1 MARWCQVSINDNGG
15 SGSSPSSYWMN
26 IRTASGAIEYLYG
39 TFKSKSDSS
48 SNRISVITTPT
59 RTYFTYN
66 GHWTAKSGGSKVI
79 AASGDLST
87 STVVPSGSSITVYA
101 HWTRLSYTLTFDK
114 DSGTG
119 GTSTIYGKATSG
131 GWYSNWKCT
140 SAVTAITP
148 PTRSGYVFSGYYSA
162 ANGGGTKYVNADGT
176 FTGDFELL
184 VLTAN
189 ATVYAYW
196 KVRHEITV
204 AANGGT
210 GGTTSFWYVPDDGAF
225 YDDAACQHAVTAITP
240 PTKSGALFL
249 GLYDTDS
256 TSGTQVVAEDGTISS
271 SWTPSADA
279 TVYAQWRTVATIT
292 FDKGDGESGDDA
304 LVYDSSDDSF
314 HVADDPTPTDEV
326 TPPNWE
332 CHRFLGY
339 FSASTGG
346 TQYIDEDGQ
355 ITNALRSL
363 TISGDFT
370 IYAQWQLVSY
380 KATLDPGEGSADML
394 AFYCDGSAATFYAD
408 DLLAGEPI
416 TAVAVPVRAG
426 YDFTGYWTASTGG
439 TKYVDADGS
448 IACGAFSADVQLYA
462 QWQVRTYTATFDYN
476 GGSGSPASKTVT
488 WGVAIGTLPT
498 PSASPGR
505 DGAEFGGWQVDGEPV
520 DATTVWRWDRD
531 ATVKAKWITAFQ
543 YVEDFF
549 NLASAALV
557 PVSSNSGDSKT
568 RTCVMNAVSSG
579 GAQTGAGR
587 YSRDYSHAA
596 NDPTEVSGVWR
607 NPSVTYDVVADCTVT
622 LKLGKAFA
630 AQYTGTGSNRRM
642 TVSGYMIVD
651 VRVETSLGTFPR
663 VTVTAVANEGA
674 DAVNLFD
681 VSIPVVARARAQLL
695 LGALTGGGNLRRCDA
710 AATCSPVVVA
720 ENNMPCASDVVG
732 GRYVVSAE
740 TLTPNREAAPVAA
753 NGFTSTGEP
762 KSNGDRDY
770 PSWSVSVE
778 KEIV

>member
-1 MARWCQVSINDNGG
+1 MAWYKITVNDNGG
-15 SGSSPSSYWMN
+15 SGSSPTSFYYHSSSPTGYYKTN
-26 IRTASGAIEYLYG
+26 STGVSNYFIGLSSLPSRTYYEYL
-39 TFKSKSDSS
+39 
-48 SNRISVITTPT
+48 
-59 RTYFTYN
+59 
-66 GHWTAKSGGSKVI
+66 GHYTAKSGGTQILSKTGGCNPI
-79 AASGDLST
+79 YGLFSSAAT
-87 STVVPSGSSITVYA
+87 IYA
-101 HWTRLSYTLTFDK
+101 HWRRLSYTLTFDK
-114 DSGTG
+114 ASGTG
-119 GTSTIYGKATSG
+119 GTTTIYGKATDG

-189 ATVYAYW
+189 KTIYAYW
-196 KVRHEITV
+196 KARHEITV

-225 YDDAACQHAVTAITP
+225 YDDAACQHAVTAVTP

-249 GLYDTDS
+249 GLYDIDS
-256 TSGTQVVAEDGTISS
+256 PSGEQVVTESGTIFP

-279 TVYAQWRTVATIT
+279 TVYAQWRTVATIS

-304 LVYDSSDDSF
+304 LVYDSADGSF
-314 HVADDPTPTDEV
+314 HLVDSPDPTDEV
-326 TPPNWE
+326 TPPDWE

-363 TISGDFT
+363 SIAGDFT
-370 IYAQWQLVSY
+370 IYAQWELVSF
-380 KATLDPGEGSADML
+380 KATLDPGEGTSDML
-394 AFYCDGSAATFYAD
+394 SFYCDGSAATFYAD

-439 TKYVDADGS
+439 TKYVAADGA
-448 IACGAFSADVQLYA
+448 IVCGAFSADVQLYA

-476 GGSGSPASKTVT
+476 GGSGSAASKTVT
-488 WGVAIGTLPT
+488 WNAAIGTLPT
-498 PSASPGR
+498 PSTSPDR

-520 DATTVWRWDRD
+520 DATTVWRWDHD
-531 ATVKAKWITAFQ
+531 AVVKAKWITAFQ

-579 GAQTGAGR
+579 GTQTGAGR

-596 NDPTEVSGVWR
+596 NDPTEVSAVWR

-622 LKLGKAFA
+622 LKLGKAFP
-630 AQYTGTGSNRRM
+630 AQYTGTGSNKRM

-674 DAVNLFD
+674 DAINLFD

-753 NGFTSTGEP
+753 NGFTSTGEL

>member
-1 MARWCQVSINDNGG
+1 MAWYKITVNDNNG
-15 SGSSPSSYWMN
+15 SGSAPSSFYYN
-26 IRTASGAIEYLYG
+26 TSYG
-39 TFKSKSDSS
+39 SYYKSKSTGVSNIFDSL
-48 SNRISVITTPT
+48 TTIPT
-59 RTYFTYN
+59 RTYYEYL
-66 GHWTAKSGGSKVI
+66 GHYTAKSGGVQIIRENGRSAPI
-79 AASGDLST
+79 FNFSSDST
-87 STVVPSGSSITVYA
+87 IYA
-101 HWTRLSYTLTFDK
+101 HWKRLSYTLTLDK
-114 DSGTG
+114 SNGTG
-119 GTSTIYGKATSG
+119 GTTTLYGKATDG

-140 SAVTAITP
+140 AAVSSVTP
-148 PTRSGYVFSGYYSA
+148 PTRSGYVFMGYYSGQQGA
-162 ANGGGTKYVNADGT
+162 GSGFTKYINADGT
-176 FTGDFELL
+176 FTEYGNVL

-189 ATVYAYW
+189 TTLYAWW
-196 KVRHEITV
+196 KARCDITV
-204 AANGGT
+204 EANGGT
-210 GGTTSFWYVPDDGAF
+210 GGTAAFYYVPTDAAF
-225 YDDAACQHAVTAITP
+225 YSDAECTNAITAITM
-240 PTKSGALFL
+240 PTKSESLSVGCYA
-249 GLYDTDS
+249 TDS
-256 TSGTQVVAEDGTISS
+256 VEGVLAVEPDGTIAAG
-271 SWTPSADA
+271 WAPAANA
-279 TVYAQWRTVATIT
+279 TIYAQWRTVVEIT
-292 FDKGDGESGDDA
+292 LDMQGGESGTPVI
-304 LVYDSSDDSF
+304 VYDSSDDSF
-314 HVADDPTPTDEV
+314 HAQDTTEVLDGVV
-326 TPPNWE
+326 TPNME
-332 CHRFLGY
+332 CYRFLGY
-339 FSASTGG
+339 FSQQSGG
-346 TQYIDEDGQ
+346 TKYIDADG
-355 ITNALRSL
+355 TFTADLYAL
-363 TISGDFT
+363 TISSPLT
-370 IYAQWQLVSY
+370 VYAQWEFVSY
-380 KATLDPGEGSADML
+380 KATLDPGDGAADVL
-394 AFYCDGSAATFYAD
+394 SFYCDGTAATFYAD

-426 YDFTGYWTASTGG
+426 HDFTGYWTAETGG
-439 TKYVDADGS
+439 TKYVAADGA

-476 GGSGSPASKTVT
+476 GGSGSAASKTVT

-498 PSASPGR
+498 PSTSPDR

-607 NPSVTYDVVADCTVT
+607 NPSVTYDVVADCTVA
-622 LKLGKAFA
+622 LKLGKAFP
-630 AQYTGTGSNRRM
+630 AQYTGTGRNKRM

-651 VRVETSLGTFPR
+651 VRVKTSLGTFPR

-695 LGALTGGGNLRRCDA
+695 LGALTGGGSLSWCDA